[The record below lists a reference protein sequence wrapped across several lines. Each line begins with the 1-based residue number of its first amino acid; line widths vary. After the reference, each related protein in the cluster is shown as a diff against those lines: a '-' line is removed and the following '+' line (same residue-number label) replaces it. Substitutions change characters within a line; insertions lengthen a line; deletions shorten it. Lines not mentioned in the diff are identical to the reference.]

1 MSTIEKCDQDFVWY
15 NNFTEFSIVLIKKIV
30 IYCDKT
36 GQKKKRKKII
46 ENKAILKTVAEK
58 KRITNK

>member
-1 MSTIEKCDQDFVWY
+1 MSTIEKFDQDFVWY

-30 IYCDKT
+30 IYCEKKE
-36 GQKKKRKKII
+36 QKKKRKKII

>member
-1 MSTIEKCDQDFVWY
+1 MSTIEKFDQDFVWY

-36 GQKKKRKKII
+36 GQKKKAKKL
-46 ENKAILKTVAEK
+46 LKPK
-58 KRITNK
+58 QFLKL